1 MKKILL
7 VAGLLVVIGGAVVLY
22 LHTAN
27 SRSERLTVQL
37 ANAPDLT
44 LQEVEVRAYNTEGNR
59 VYELQAKQVYQ
70 HSRTGVVN
78 FKDLDIVAQHSE
90 TVTWYI
96 EANFGAIQT
105 INNQEVN
112 ELSPIHLQQGVQV
125 YTLANSQVVQSF
137 KADSLTYLPA
147 EHRLIGSGSISITDH
162 EQLYVADNLD
172 VDLTKQEF
180 NLTSQ
185 PGQSVE
191 LKHVKPTKTD

>member
-7 VAGLLVVIGGAVVLY
+7 VAGLLVVIGGAVALY

-44 LQEVEVRAYNTEGNR
+44 LQEVEVRAYTTEGNR

-78 FKDLDIVAQHSE
+78 FEDLDIVAQHSE

-96 EANFGAIQT
+96 EAKFGAIQT
-105 INNQEVN
+105 TNNQEVN
-112 ELSPIHLQQGVQV
+112 ELSPIHLQQGVYV

-147 EHRLIGSGSISITDH
+147 EHRLIGSGSISIKDH
-162 EQLYVADNLD
+162 EQLYVADNLE

-191 LKHVKPTKTD
+191 LKHVKPTKPD

>member
-7 VAGLLVVIGGAVVLY
+7 VAGLLAIIGGAVILY
-22 LHTAN
+22 LNTAN

-37 ANAPDLT
+37 ANVPDLT
-44 LQEVEVRAYNTEGNR
+44 LQEVEVRAYTTEGNQ
-59 VYELQAKQVYQ
+59 VYELQAAQVYQ

-78 FKDLDIVAQHSE
+78 FEDLDIVAQHAE
-90 TVTWYI
+90 TVTWHI
-96 EANFGAIQT
+96 KANFGAIQT
-105 INNQEVN
+105 TDNQEVN
-112 ELSPIHLQQGVQV
+112 ELSPIHLQQGVHV

-162 EQLYVADNLD
+162 DRLYVADNLD

-191 LKHVKPTKTD
+191 LKHVNPNKTE

>member
-7 VAGLLVVIGGAVVLY
+7 VAGLLVVIGAAVVLY

-27 SRSERLTVQL
+27 SRSERLTVQM

-44 LQEVEVRAYNTEGNR
+44 LQEVEVRAYTIEGSR

-105 INNQEVN
+105 TNNQEVN
-112 ELSPIHLQQGVQV
+112 ELSPIHLQQGVYV

-191 LKHVKPTKTD
+191 LKHVKPTKPD